1 MKKTV
6 IDELIEEC
14 EANSFDIELQNG
26 IKLIVV
32 GMDELKEILN
42 DKKEKHK
49 QDIIEAHRMGCMTE
63 KEFGNL
69 TGKAEDY
76 YKETYLNE

>member
-42 DKKEKHK
+42 DKKETHK
-49 QDIIEAHRMGCMTE
+49 QQIIKAYNRGI
-63 KEFGNL
+63 KVGFNNL
-69 TGKAEDY
+69 FEDAEDY
-76 YKETYLNE
+76 YKETYLNEL